1 MTPRRASGGRVLL
14 PRARAAAGLATLL
27 AAVAAVSLLSARPA
41 AAHTALASSTPGHR
55 SVLAEPPE
63 TVRLVFTDPVDPR
76 RLTVSV
82 TSASDG
88 AVRDAPPIGVV
99 DTETTAVEYA
109 LPALDDG
116 TYGVAWESVGADGH
130 RAAGEVVF
138 TVGPAPA
145 VGAAP
150 PVGRHE
156 DGLGRGLDVA
166 AGFARFSW
174 YGALSLVAG
183 GLSILW
189 WSRSGPPTTARA
201 RFAAGAGRWLRRGLW
216 LGLLTAAARG
226 LLAVAVLAR
235 AAAAAASGFEAVA
248 DAFASRPVTAW
259 VTAAF
264 LLAGAGSVAAPTERT
279 GRARLGALGGVLLA
293 VAAVGVLTGHAAS
306 ALDPPLAVLVSSAH
320 LVAAAVWVGPLAVVS
335 LGAMSAEWRAVDPGQ
350 RRDVLRAFF
359 PWYARVGAWA
369 LGVLVVTG
377 VHLAWT
383 RGGTQLLE
391 GAWGTLLLAKVAV
404 ILLVAAP
411 MALHHDRLVRQR
423 SVVHGAAERAGS
435 DGFLR
440 TVRTETVTLTIV
452 LGLAAA
458 LTGLG
463 AAPAPPPAPGAGPQV
478 APVAAGPRSA
488 GAMPPAGGDSSD
500 CAALPVG
507 GPDCYRAY
515 FADRM
520 RSDGAEA
527 ALTEIGALSETDP
540 YVGAQCHQVTH
551 DLGRDAAEYYPTLSE
566 ALAFDA
572 TVCWSGYYHGV
583 VEQELSG
590 HDEDWLLAQMPTV
603 CAQAATDPYSFGHY
617 NCVHGLGHGVM
628 LRLDGD
634 LFAAIPFCE
643 RFSDQWERSS
653 CLGGLFMQN
662 VVSAQHGLTATVREG
677 DLRYPCNAVDADY
690 VDECYLLQTSYVL
703 WQLDYD
709 YAAAFAVCD
718 EIEDAMRSVCYQ
730 SMGRDISGA
739 SQRDVSDVVARCALG
754 RGDLRDECY
763 VGAAR
768 DAVYTAG
775 DGDAATPLCEAL
787 PAASRGRCLEVRD
800 EAAAR
805 L

>member
-1 MTPRRASGGRVLL
+1 MTISRRHLSLEGTTATGARARRTAMLLVLL
-14 PRARAAAGLATLL
+14 FT
-27 AAVAAVSLLSARPA
+27 AVVGWPA
-41 AAHTALASSTPGHR
+41 PPALAHTALVASTPAHR
-55 SVLAEPPE
+55 SVLTGPPA
-63 TVRLVFTDPVDPR
+63 TAQLVFVNAVDPG
-76 RLTVSV
+76 TVSIELV
-82 TSASDG
+82 AASG
-88 AVRDAPPIGVV
+88 ARIGGHARTTPDSRRTRTVEFTLPPLEEGV
-99 DTETTAVEYA
+99 YA
-109 LPALDDG
+109 I
-116 TYGVAWESVGADGH
+116 AWQSVGGDGH
-130 RAAGEVVF
+130 RVSGEVVF
-138 TVGPAPA
+138 GVGTDVDLAAVSGTTTTTEPLDEVLDGAAALGRFLWYVGLSLLVGALYVGRCRALFPAP
-145 VGAAP
+145 GAAS
-150 PVGRHE
+150 
-156 DGLGRGLDVA
+156 A
-166 AGFARFSW
+166 ALAE
-174 YGALSLVAG
+174 A
-183 GLSILW
+183 
-189 WSRSGPPTTARA
+189 TH
-201 RFAAGAGRWLRRGLW
+201 RWLRRAVLIALVAAGVRGGGALW
-216 LGLLTAAARG
+216 A
-226 LLAVAVLAR
+226 LAR
-235 AAAAAASGFEAVA
+235 AA
-248 DAFASRPVTAW
+248 D
-259 VTAAF
+259 
-264 LLAGAGSVAAPTERT
+264 GAT
-279 GRARLGALGGVLLA
+279 
-293 VAAVGVLTGHAAS
+293 
-306 ALDPPLAVLVSSAH
+306 PLAVTSAAPGVTVWV
-320 LVAAAVWVGPLAVVS
+320 VAAAVLALLFAFRPRDSTPGPLLSAGVVAVAVAGSLGGHAATRPGAVVGALVTSAHLLAAATWVGPLAVLS
-335 LGAMSAEWRAVDPGQ
+335 LGCLSESWHRAPQPERQATLG
-350 RRDVLRAFF
+350 RFLSG
-359 PWYARVGAWA
+359 YAPVAAAALAVVVASGVWLAAPTVGAGL
-369 LGVLVVTG
+369 LGSLYGLTLVAKIG
-377 VHLAWT
+377 VV
-383 RGGTQLLE
+383 
-391 GAWGTLLLAKVAV
+391 VAV
-404 ILLVAAP
+404 VLPLAI
-411 MALHHDRLVRQR
+411 HHYQAVRTNPL
-423 SVVHGAAERAGS
+423 GPAGV
-435 DGFLR
+435 LR
-440 TVRTETVTLTIV
+440 TVRTET
-452 LGLAAA
+452 LGLTTVVVLAALLAGLDPNAAA
-458 LTGLG
+458 
-463 AAPAPPPAPGAGPQV
+463 PGRQADEVGS
-478 APVAAGPRSA
+478 SA
-488 GAMPPAGGDSSD
+488 GQAATVVNVAS